1 MDTLESRTEKR
12 GAATR
17 STSVGNSPPI
27 PELLLTTEFR
37 QRLDLVRHLAAN
49 SDRIP
54 LVRGV
59 HGVGKSTLMDL
70 LLQQAPADWEIYRLE
85 ATPML
90 QPDQLIYGMC
100 RRFSTSQENLDGV
113 DQLIQRFEALKRS
126 GRLPVIIVDDAEQ
139 LPVTTLQGLFG
150 IYSKASG
157 QASRPALI
165 LSASPQI
172 DDLLEETRLQFA
184 SQKLQ
189 VLELVPL
196 NREQSDQLVRHLFK
210 VLEGQHGMPVS
221 DAGYEKIFHT
231 SGGLPGMISQQVEQI
246 LRPKTVTPATL
257 AKRRIFLP
265 QLLADVSPPVL
276 IGGGVLALLLLLTL
290 VFEDEINA
298 LFEPAVSPAET
309 AENSG
314 TIPLSLPNQPLK
326 VERDVSVRMETEES
340 SPVPAWRHDAL
351 GDKSTTPVLTPDT
364 PSVEKSSTPMDIVVN
379 LPRLT
384 AQEPGN
390 RIVAKKPLEQP
401 PVEMST
407 TPSTAISEMNKP
419 VEKAAPATVPKTQL
433 ESNAAPEA
441 AVTTAVEMT
450 SAPSTG
456 ALETVKPVEK
466 AIPATVPET
475 QPESTAA
482 PKAAVTTAVEMTSP
496 PSTAALETD
505 KPVEKAIP
513 ATLPETQPES
523 TAAPKAAL
531 TAVEA
536 GIRATAPSMPVSKTK
551 NRGGTPAPVVELGE
565 TKKLEKTVLP
575 EPVILAS
582 KSRKPSPAPVQE
594 DRIRQEAWLLKQ
606 SPGSYTLQLIGVG
619 DEGAVTNFIQRHR
632 LQGKAA
638 YFRTESNGRPWFP
651 VLYGIYPSRSAAV
664 AARSKLPEAL
674 SGQGVWPRSLASIQQ
689 AIKKK

>member
-246 LRPKTVTPATL
+246 LRPKTVTP
-257 AKRRIFLP
+257 
-265 QLLADVSPPVL
+265 QH
-276 IGGGVLALLLLLTL
+276 
-290 VFEDEINA
+290 
-298 LFEPAVSPAET
+298 
-309 AENSG
+309 
-314 TIPLSLPNQPLK
+314 LPNAGSFFRNCWRMSLRRYLSEAVFSPCFYCLRWFLKMRSTPFSNLQYLPLK
-326 VERDVSVRMETEES
+326 
-340 SPVPAWRHDAL
+340 
-351 GDKSTTPVLTPDT
+351 
-364 PSVEKSSTPMDIVVN
+364 
-379 LPRLT
+379 PR
-384 AQEPGN
+384 
-390 RIVAKKPLEQP
+390 K
-401 PVEMST
+401 
-407 TPSTAISEMNKP
+407 
-419 VEKAAPATVPKTQL
+419 
-433 ESNAAPEA
+433 
-441 AVTTAVEMT
+441 
-450 SAPSTG
+450 
-456 ALETVKPVEK
+456 
-466 AIPATVPET
+466 
-475 QPESTAA
+475 TAA
-482 PKAAVTTAVEMTSP
+482 PYHYRSP
-496 PSTAALETD
+496 
-505 KPVEKAIP
+505 I
-513 ATLPETQPES
+513 
-523 TAAPKAAL
+523 
-531 TAVEA
+531 
-536 GIRATAPSMPVSKTK
+536 
-551 NRGGTPAPVVELGE
+551 
-565 TKKLEKTVLP
+565 
-575 EPVILAS
+575 
-582 KSRKPSPAPVQE
+582 SR
-594 DRIRQEAWLLKQ
+594 
-606 SPGSYTLQLIGVG
+606 
-619 DEGAVTNFIQRHR
+619 
-632 LQGKAA
+632 
-638 YFRTESNGRPWFP
+638 
-651 VLYGIYPSRSAAV
+651 
-664 AARSKLPEAL
+664 
-674 SGQGVWPRSLASIQQ
+674 
-689 AIKKK
+689 